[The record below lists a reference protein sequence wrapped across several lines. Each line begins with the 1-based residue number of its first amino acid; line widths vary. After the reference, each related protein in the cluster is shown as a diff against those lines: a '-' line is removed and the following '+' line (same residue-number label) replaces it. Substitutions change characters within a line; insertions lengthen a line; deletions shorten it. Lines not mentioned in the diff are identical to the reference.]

1 LTERRG
7 HSGLEP
13 SQESFEHGIGI
24 DIIPNSLGILVYRD
38 ILTKVLS
45 HLAKHPA
52 YVHLRYSG
60 SVFEFANH
68 RRDRHH
74 VLLFIPLWNHL
85 TVVVGACPSWPIYA
99 GEVQSKSLGMAV
111 EVYSQSGSNDL
122 EASGQPGELV
132 CTMPFPSM
140 PLVLWGDR
148 TGETYRKAYY
158 ERFPGV
164 WHHGDFLAINPKTKG
179 IIMLGRRFGAP
190 LTFANFQ

>member
-1 LTERRG
+1 
-7 HSGLEP
+7 
-13 SQESFEHGIGI
+13 
-24 DIIPNSLGILVYRD
+24 
-38 ILTKVLS
+38 
-45 HLAKHPA
+45 
-52 YVHLRYSG
+52 
-60 SVFEFANH
+60 
-68 RRDRHH
+68 
-74 VLLFIPLWNHL
+74 
-85 TVVVGACPSWPIYA
+85 
-99 GEVQSKSLGMAV
+99 MAV

-179 IIMLGRRFGAP
+179 IIMLGRRFDVP
-190 LTFANFQ
+190 LTSANYQ